1 MIKKFA
7 PHFVEMEK
15 NRENAHCYGAGRGV
29 RGTFTRLSI
38 DMAKYRL
45 KEAIDKKADILLT
58 ECFSCLHNFKNAKKR
73 KQNIK
78 IYNISEHL
86 SILVDGGEK

>member
-1 MIKKFA
+1 
-7 PHFVEMEK
+7 
-15 NRENAHCYGAGRGV
+15 
-29 RGTFTRLSI
+29 
-38 DMAKYRL
+38 MAKYRL

-86 SILVDGGEK
+86 SILMDGGEK